1 VSRSDGKALHRLSL
15 TAQYLVRPDGHI
27 AYRAGSTDITGWH
40 ATSGP
45 PAAPTANHCEQAG
58 LTGGRQPP
66 QASSP
71 CQASPPSYTA
81 NQATASAARGR

>member
-1 VSRSDGKALHRLSL
+1 V
-15 TAQYLVRPDGHI
+15 TARHCTASASPP
-27 AYRAGSTDITGWH
+27 STWYAPT
-40 ATSGP
+40 ATSATAPAAPTSPAGTLP
-45 PAAPTANHCEQAG
+45 PPLAAPTANHYEQAG

-71 CQASPPSYTA
+71 CQASPPSHTA